1 MHYPNSVKF
10 IIKRTD
16 KGKWY
21 YNKALSSISVK
32 YMMQQLSGTSVKR
45 RFPGDYNMNIHEQDF
60 ELFKKLKMH
69 YDHVPEDKIVASMV
83 VYEFMTVKD
92 GMAVPNLV
100 NPN

>member
-1 MHYPNSVKF
+1 
-10 IIKRTD
+10 
-16 KGKWY
+16 
-21 YNKALSSISVK
+21 
-32 YMMQQLSGTSVKR
+32 
-45 RFPGDYNMNIHEQDF
+45 MNIHEQDF

-69 YDHVPEDKIVASMV
+69 YDHVPEDKIIASMM